1 MGLCRSKEPPYDD
14 DADGEGGEGGEQ
26 QVKMTPSL
34 ASHLLSHHKRVSLLR
49 CILSFHETRNPNINL
64 RSSSKLFRNAL
75 RPPPLWTSFPHS
87 KYTTLQSLVD
97 RLEQLRGDK
106 ESSSNVPS
114 VLFIEEG
121 EFGGAREGSNLEGS
135 YVQGVVTH

>member
-1 MGLCRSKEPPYDD
+1 MGLCRAKEPPYDD

-49 CILSFHETRNPNINL
+49 CILSFHQTRNPKEYINL

-75 RPPPLWTSFPHS
+75 RPP
-87 KYTTLQSLVD
+87 LVPTF
-97 RLEQLRGDK
+97 QLRNPAESA
-106 ESSSNVPS
+106 ESSRRA
-114 VLFIEEG
+114 
-121 EFGGAREGSNLEGS
+121 ARL
-135 YVQGVVTH
+135 